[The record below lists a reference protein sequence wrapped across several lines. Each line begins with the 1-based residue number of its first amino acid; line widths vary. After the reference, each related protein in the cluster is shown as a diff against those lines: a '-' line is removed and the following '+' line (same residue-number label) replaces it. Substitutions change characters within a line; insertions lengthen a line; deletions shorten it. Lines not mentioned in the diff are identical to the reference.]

1 MEKMERR
8 TWLAAVGVTSVAAG
22 LAGRVMA
29 DEHRQ
34 ENPRHFQN
42 IPPRELIQRRH
53 LPNVELITQEGKKV
67 HFYDDLVKNK
77 IVVLNFMYTHC
88 EKVCPPIMMNLARV
102 QKILHDRIGRDIF
115 MYSISLKPE
124 EDTPEV
130 LNKYAKAIGVRPGWL
145 LLTGNPEDVDSL
157 RKSLGFT
164 YRDPKEDADKSNHIG
179 MVRVGNEPMMR
190 WSACEGQARAEWI
203 ATVIRNEADD
213 PLKGGVKRE
222 TTGSV
227 E

>member
-1 MEKMERR
+1 MEKMTRR
-8 TWLAAVGVTSVAAG
+8 AWVAAAGMTSVTVGMAG
-22 LAGRVMA
+22 SVLADDGP
-29 DEHRQ
+29 Q
-34 ENPRHFQN
+34 NNPRHFQD

-53 LPNVELITQEGKKV
+53 LPNVELVTHEGKKV
-67 HFYDDLVKNK
+67 HFYDDMVKDK
-77 IVVLNFMYTHC
+77 VVAINFMYSHC
-88 EKVCPPIMMNLARV
+88 EKICPPIMANLARV
-102 QKILHDRIGRDIF
+102 QKILAERMGRDIF

-145 LLTGNPEDVDSL
+145 LLTGNPEDVESL

-222 TTGSV
+222 TTVSV

>member
-1 MEKMERR
+1 MKKMTRR
-8 TWLAAVGVTSVAAG
+8 TWLAAAGMTSVAVRFAG
-22 LAGRVMA
+22 SVLA
-29 DEHRQ
+29 DDKTQ
-34 ENPRHFQN
+34 NNPRHFQD

-53 LPNVELITQEGKKV
+53 LPNVELVTHEGKKV
-67 HFYDDLVKNK
+67 HFYDDMVKDK
-77 IVVLNFMYTHC
+77 IVAINFMYSHC
-88 EKVCPPIMMNLARV
+88 EKICPPIMANLARV
-102 QKILHDRIGRDIF
+102 QKILVERMGRDIF

-145 LLTGNPEDVDSL
+145 LLTGKPEDVEFL

-179 MVRVGNEPMMR
+179 MLRIGNEPMMR
-190 WSACEGQARAEWI
+190 WAACEGQARAEWI

-213 PLKGGVKRE
+213 PLKGGLKQE
-222 TTGSV
+222 STASV